1 ITIIIIIIIIIIL
14 NTNAIDG
21 LLSTERFTVSGPSRP
36 VTATAGSH
44 VVLVCKCS
52 VSLRPEGVEIRWFRT
67 RFDSPVYLYSEG
79 RPQLEEQDEV
89 YRRRAQLST
98 ERLTEGFASLTLTD
112 VRVTDNGTF
121 TCFVD
126 YDGSNED
133 AKIQLQVT
141 GQSCS
146 PRVRTCTGRT
156 LNGGVRLLCE
166 SSGWFPA
173 PEVVWNDDRGQ
184 NLTPVSVA
192 TVREDSKGFFS
203 VESQIEIKP
212 STNTIRCVIRT
223 ADHQQE
229 ASGPHHSHPRPR
241 PRPRSPPLAP
251 HSPEDP
257 IQGPHPHLR
266 GHSRPRSL
274 LPL

>member
-1 ITIIIIIIIIIIL
+1 GR
-14 NTNAIDG
+14 NQRVSAQDCYVAD
-21 LLSTERFTVSGPSRP
+21 SEFTVSGPSRP

-156 LNGGVRLLCE
+156 AAELLCE

-229 ASGPHHSHPRPR
+229 AKLRIS
-241 PRPRSPPLAP
+241 
-251 HSPEDP
+251 EDP

>member
-1 ITIIIIIIIIIIL
+1 PIILLITIIIIIIIIIIL
-14 NTNAIDG
+14 
-21 LLSTERFTVSGPSRP
+21 RFTVSGPSRP

-141 GQSCS
+141 AL
-146 PRVRTCTGRT
+146 GRQPWVHIEEQ

-229 ASGPHHSHPRPR
+229 AKLRISGQCVCVSVCERDISDSPRDVCGR
-241 PRPRSPPLAP
+241 Y
-251 HSPEDP
+251 
-257 IQGPHPHLR
+257 Q
-266 GHSRPRSL
+266 
-274 LPL
+274 